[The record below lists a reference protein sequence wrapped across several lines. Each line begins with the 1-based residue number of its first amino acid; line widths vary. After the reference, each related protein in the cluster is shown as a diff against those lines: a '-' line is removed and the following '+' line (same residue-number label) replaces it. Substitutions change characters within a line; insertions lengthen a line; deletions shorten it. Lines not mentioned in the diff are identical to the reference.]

1 MARLASFRI
10 VNFCARDERLEHVRE
25 HLRVGTSGQRA
36 FLRTAQFCRRD
47 HLHGFGDLPR
57 VGHAANAAPDVEN
70 VCHVSVVGLWS
81 LAFGRAFSR

>member
-1 MARLASFRI
+1 MARLAGLGV
-10 VNFCARDERLEHVRE
+10 VNLGARYERLEHVRE
-25 HLRVGTSGQRA
+25 HLRIGARCQRTI
-36 FLRTAQFCRRD
+36 LRAPQFRRRD

>member
-10 VNFCARDERLEHVRE
+10 ANFCARDERLEHVRE
-25 HLRVGTSGQRA
+25 HLRIGTRRQRTI
-36 FLRTAQFCRRD
+36 LRPAQLRRRD
-47 HLHGFGDLPR
+47 HFHGFGDLPR

-70 VCHVSVVGLWS
+70 VCHGSVVGLWS